1 MYFGVALGLNTA
13 IGLAGKALVLSY
25 IGTVVTVGSVG
36 VLLIEALTFYDK
48 LSENTLRARKLHIAQ
63 DRRFSNFVDHHVLQE
78 NTEQGYPNEKIL
90 VDRELHRI
98 FLDYKGE
105 VQKARGYITQLTP
118 SAS

>member
-48 LSENTLRARKLHIAQ
+48 LSENTLRARKARVVQ
-63 DRRFSNFVDHHVLQE
+63 DEDFANFINQYVVQKS
-78 NTEQGYPNEKIL
+78 TSQPYPNEKVL
-90 VDRELHRI
+90 LDKVLHRI